1 MVTNNPIG
9 PTGSSYICT
18 TPTGL
23 NGPAGNTAFST
34 SCATTSPNN
43 YLTNIGAIGSSA
55 GLIYNGGVA
64 LPLTPN
70 FGEQDVTITL
80 HGKNPKIKC
89 DDDMEIDLTQLSELL
104 QLFKALGDN
113 QLGLP
118 FPDMAKQRAHEIL
131 RVQWQELMELT
142 KQYKIT
148 EALLDRP
155 TKEEK

>member
-1 MVTNNPIG
+1 M
-9 PTGSSYICT
+9 
-18 TPTGL
+18 
-23 NGPAGNTAFST
+23 
-34 SCATTSPNN
+34 
-43 YLTNIGAIGSSA
+43 
-55 GLIYNGGVA
+55 
-64 LPLTPN
+64 PLTPN